1 MSKRDIP
8 ITVGEET
15 FTAFEW
21 SLGTGVHF
29 EKILKRLDRGFKPMI
44 AVRADYCVGDWVSA
58 DIVEPFRREM
68 KFSLPFK
75 SGRCATR
82 MIGLWALLVQKAP
95 MMLLKRL
102 DAGRT
107 PHEVLFNRRDPRT
120 TARPAFVP
128 GKDW

>member
-1 MSKRDIP
+1 MSKRDIL

-29 EKILKRLDRGFKPMI
+29 EKILKRLNRGFKPFI
-44 AVRADYCVGDWVSA
+44 AVREKYCVGDWISA
-58 DIVEPFRREM
+58 DIVAPYRVDM

-75 SGRCATR
+75 PGACATR
-82 MIGLWALLVQKAP
+82 TIGLWALLVQKSP
-95 MMLLKRL
+95 KMLLARL
-102 DAGRT
+102 DAGKT

-120 TARPAFVP
+120 MAVP
-128 GKDW
+128 VPVQRWRA